1 VKVELARV
9 TLGST
14 ASSVLA
20 SASERRRG
28 CGEEGRTWRR
38 GRKLDARCSA
48 PLFVCKPSPIRYP

>member
-1 VKVELARV
+1 MKVELARV

-38 GRKLDARCSA
+38 GRKLDARSSALSA
-48 PLFVCKPSPIRYP
+48 PLSVSKPPP